1 MVQSHVQTDE
11 DSKARTQRDE
21 EETSSEQ
28 ETKNGASDGEIVA
41 KDIEEEINHTQQE
54 EAEKEDDT
62 SQGNE
67 IKDLVTG
74 NDKNIEPL
82 LTMNLIYLVKQ
93 RIIELMSSKWNAKN
107 QLLDPQKKRKNT
119 KYLEEDE
126 KNDKGKQK
134 WAEEWEGKNK
144 QGEIQEILTIIAQ
157 KQDYYHVIWIG
168 GTKEWVKS
176 CNISDGS

>member
-1 MVQSHVQTDE
+1 MVQSHVQTHE
-11 DSKARTQRDE
+11 DSKARTTQRDE

-82 LTMNLIYLVKQ
+82 LTMNLVK
-93 RIIELMSSKWNAKN
+93 N
-107 QLLDPQKKRKNT
+107 
-119 KYLEEDE
+119 
-126 KNDKGKQK
+126 G
-134 WAEEWEGKNK
+134 
-144 QGEIQEILTIIAQ
+144 
-157 KQDYYHVIWIG
+157 
-168 GTKEWVKS
+168 
-176 CNISDGS
+176 